1 MEDIPLSM
9 TLPTPSYEDEKKYAD
24 LLKWLKETKVLVRE
38 DYVGDSKQPIHYLF
52 GRLGLFY
59 KFIQEFITFKK
70 SKGKAASRLTVDMM
84 DKIIREMDIEYK
96 KIPRTDKGIAVVGSP
111 EYQQFLK
118 AWQAKFGSYLDKYK
132 DNEFLMSFLEDF
144 GNLYNRD
151 IWFDLKKLQNFLTLF
166 SEINNWDD
174 GDPILDELYETYCG
188 VNSFK
193 YSRWYT
199 MSGMMSGVARGGRKL
214 TRRRKSNPKSKSN
227 HYNKDKHK
235 HKRRSYKK
243 SGYRRQRH

>member
-1 MEDIPLSM
+1 MEDLPRSM
-9 TLPTPSYEDEKKYAD
+9 TPQTPSYEDEKKYAD

-144 GNLYNRD
+144 GNLYDRD

-166 SEINNWDD
+166 SEINSWDD
-174 GDPILDELYETYCG
+174 GDPILDELYETYCEDAL
-188 VNSFK
+188 K
-193 YSRWYT
+193 YFTWYR
-199 MSGMMSGVARGGRKL
+199 VYRGGRKL
-214 TRRRKSNPKSKSN
+214 TRRKSNPKSKSKRK
-227 HYNKDKHK
+227 Y
-235 HKRRSYKK
+235 KRRSYKK
-243 SGYRRQRH
+243 SSYRRQRH